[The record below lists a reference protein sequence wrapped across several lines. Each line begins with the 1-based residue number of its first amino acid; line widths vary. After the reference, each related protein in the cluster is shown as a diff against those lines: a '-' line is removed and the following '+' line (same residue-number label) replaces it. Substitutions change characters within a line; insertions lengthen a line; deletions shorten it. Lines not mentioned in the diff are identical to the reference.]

1 MIDCEPYTYSGCA
14 NLCEVVPVDQDRGY
28 LGMMSSLRVLSGGAS
43 DWSRDG
49 SHMCSWSGAKS
60 SIKRRESVAR
70 IADGK
75 ERTLRL

>member
-1 MIDCEPYTYSGCA
+1 
-14 NLCEVVPVDQDRGY
+14 
-28 LGMMSSLRVLSGGAS
+28 MMSSVRVLSGGVS

-60 SIKRRESVAR
+60 SIKRRRESVAR

-75 ERTLRL
+75 ERTLQL